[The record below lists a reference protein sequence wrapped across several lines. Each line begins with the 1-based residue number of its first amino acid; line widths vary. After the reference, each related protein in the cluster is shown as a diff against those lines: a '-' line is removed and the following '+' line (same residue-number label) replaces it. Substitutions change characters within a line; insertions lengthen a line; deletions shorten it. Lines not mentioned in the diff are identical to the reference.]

1 MMIQKQKNKKNLDA
15 ENSRRGVNCSI
26 EEKILRNISC
36 LGNSEKIAKQI
47 LKAAGLPRLVSHRC
61 LMFNIHKI
69 EFNIFNI
76 WPSF

>member
-1 MMIQKQKNKKNLDA
+1 MMIQKQKKKNLDA
-15 ENSRRGVNCSI
+15 ENSRSGVNCSI

-47 LKAAGLPRLVSHRC
+47 LKVAGLPRLASHRR
-61 LMFNIHKI
+61 LRFHIHKI